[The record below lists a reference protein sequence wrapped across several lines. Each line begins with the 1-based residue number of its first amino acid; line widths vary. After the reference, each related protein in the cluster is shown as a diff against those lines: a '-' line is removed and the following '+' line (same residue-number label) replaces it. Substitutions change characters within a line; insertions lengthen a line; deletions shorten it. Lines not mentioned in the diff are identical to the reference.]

1 MPTAQESAIVRDHEW
16 QYNPRVSTEDV
27 EAYHSRAEVL
37 SEEARSSQP
46 DYLADVSYGEGNDE
60 TVDIFPAGPGTPLH
74 LFLHGG
80 YWRGRDKRD
89 YSFLAQPFVRS
100 GISLVI
106 ANYSLCPRV
115 ELREIVE
122 QTTRCLA
129 ALPSLAEKV
138 DADKTRITASGH
150 SAGAHLL
157 ACALATS
164 EGPTPGGLA
173 AAALISG
180 IYELQP
186 VLEITVN
193 EAIRLRPEQVASVS
207 PLRMRP
213 RTDVAL
219 DIIVGSAESP
229 GWIAQSALFAEHCQ
243 KAGASAEF
251 HVEPGANHFSIM
263 ERYNNE
269 RELLFERLRKL
280 ALVA

>member
-1 MPTAQESAIVRDHEW
+1 MPTVREAAIARDHEW
-16 QYNPRVSTEDV
+16 QYNPRVSTDDV
-27 EAYHSRAEVL
+27 EAYHARADTL
-37 SEEARSSQP
+37 SEEARLSQP
-46 DYLADVSYGEGNDE
+46 DYLADISYGEGHDE
-60 TVDIFPAGPGTPLH
+60 TVDIFPAAPDSPLH

-106 ANYSLCPRV
+106 ANYSLCPKV
-115 ELREIVE
+115 ELPEIVE
-122 QTTRCLA
+122 QTKRCLA
-129 ALPSLAEKV
+129 ALPSFAAKIG
-138 DADKTRITASGH
+138 ADKTRITASGH

-157 ACALATS
+157 ACALATAD
-164 EGPTPGGLA
+164 GPPPGGLA

-186 VLEITVN
+186 VLGITVN
-193 EAIRLRPEQVASVS
+193 ESIRLRPEQVAAVS

-229 GWIAQSALFAEHCQ
+229 GWVAQSALFAEHCQ
-243 KAGASAEF
+243 KAGASVDF

-263 ERYNNE
+263 ERYANE
-269 RELLFERLRKL
+269 RDPLFERLRKL
-280 ALVA
+280 ALA